1 MIPYNEI
8 PNPEEEI
15 VLTSWGAGN
24 YFIEDRIINKT
35 IRISPDLYWQIVD
48 KVRVLIATVEENKE

>member
-1 MIPYNEI
+1 MIPYNEQ
-8 PNPEEEI
+8 PQPQDDI

-35 IRISPDLYWQIVD
+35 IRITPDLYWKIIDQA
-48 KVRVLIATVEENKE
+48 RLLMNTVEENIE

>member
-15 VLTSWGAGN
+15 LITSWGAGN
-24 YFIEDRIINKT
+24 YFIEDRLINKT
-35 IRISPDLYWQIVD
+35 IRISPDLYWKIIDQ
-48 KVRVLIATVEENKE
+48 VRVLIDTVWENKE